1 MELQQLQ
8 QSSGQTGGKTPAA
21 KERVD
26 FLYEVPMAKKEE
38 YLLGKPVEAK
48 PDESDVKKVEQL
60 PGSTF
65 LIGQNNLSSMANEEF
80 NKMTNDPLMAMRAE
94 EQKALQRLM
103 ANPVKMKQIRGAVG
117 RQASLMADGASSSRS
132 GERHSHHHRHHHHKK
147 HKHERHSSKHDKHDK
162 HERRHDK
169 HERKHERKR
178 RREERK
184 QSSNRGGRPGAGSAS
199 SASSSDEE
207 ADGGSGGGGVG
218 RHQAPPPQAPPP
230 SGRAD
235 APTLPRS
242 RASRVSACNCTS
254 RVRRWWPMAPA
265 RPPSFRPSALRVN
278 ATVTSSSRVTSA
290 SATTERS
297 TAAAPPPPPVL
308 RGAGPG
314 HSRPTAVLR
323 RRARP
328 PHAHR
333 RRRTL
338 QRSAHITLTAR
349 RAEVAAVVPG
359 R

>member
-1 MELQQLQ
+1 MGKHAMAFLSKKSWHPANQPNQEKVWLAEQADQAEKRKIEAWQKEREEERRIMELQQLQ

-103 ANPVKMKQIRGAVG
+103 ANPVKMKQIRGAVEE

-218 RHQAPPPQAPPP
+218 RHQAPPRLGVAP
-230 SGRAD
+230 G
-235 APTLPRS
+235 
-242 RASRVSACNCTS
+242 
-254 RVRRWWPMAPA
+254 
-265 RPPSFRPSALRVN
+265 
-278 ATVTSSSRVTSA
+278 
-290 SATTERS
+290 
-297 TAAAPPPPPVL
+297 
-308 RGAGPG
+308 
-314 HSRPTAVLR
+314 R
-323 RRARP
+323 RRAR
-328 PHAHR
+328 
-333 RRRTL
+333 
-338 QRSAHITLTAR
+338 
-349 RAEVAAVVPG
+349 
-359 R
+359 